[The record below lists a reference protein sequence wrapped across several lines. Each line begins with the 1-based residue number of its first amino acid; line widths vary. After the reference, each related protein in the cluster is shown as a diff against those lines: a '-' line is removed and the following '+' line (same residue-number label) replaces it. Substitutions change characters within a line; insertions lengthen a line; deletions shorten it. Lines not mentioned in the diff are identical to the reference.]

1 MQATRSSSTASE
13 SMSAAWS
20 YSKRQRNQQHIHPRN
35 PVWQILLRVDSGVQG
50 CAKLDFP
57 IRRRVSTTPSQLP
70 LHGPLDCSSHT
81 QPAVVIPCLST
92 STLVTVPSLLPPTAP
107 YLRPLRTL
115 PHSLPHLSL
124 PSRGETRN
132 AFRGSHTT
140 VQHPTYR
147 VSHPAEG
154 HRCASPLLSYPAVT
168 VHLVDTA
175 APSHPHTRR
184 PPRTHHVP
192 LALHAPDRFDT
203 TE

>member
-1 MQATRSSSTASE
+1 VSIRACRVALIGLPH
-13 SMSAAWS
+13 SAA
-20 YSKRQRNQQHIHPRN
+20 RLHN
-35 PVWQILLRVDSGVQG
+35 VV
-50 CAKLDFP
+50 
-57 IRRRVSTTPSQLP
+57 QLP

-81 QPAVVIPCLST
+81 QPAIVIPCLSP

-184 PPRTHHVP
+184 PPRTHPVP
-192 LALHAPDRFDT
+192 LAFHAPDRFDT